1 MFFGSTLLVTAAGD
15 GEGDECG
22 GGGTAIVS
30 VTPRLTPTPESYT
43 LTVPYMYGDD
53 YRCY

>member
-1 MFFGSTLLVTAAGD
+1 M
-15 GEGDECG
+15 
-22 GGGTAIVS
+22 S